1 MELVKRGVNFFLSRL
16 FAFYIVFAGIATVVD
31 FAVLTLLVEKAGVHY
46 LTSAAISYLCG
57 MITNYS
63 LNKIYNFRNKSTR
76 IARQFGLFAFVALI
90 GLALNQI
97 ILYLMVDVFGV
108 HYLAGKVVSVAIV
121 MFWSFIGHK
130 KITFSV
136 LQ

>member
-1 MELVKRGVNFFLSRL
+1 MELVRRGVNFFLTRL
-16 FAFYIVFAGIATVVD
+16 FALYIVFAGIATIVD
-31 FAVLTLLVEKAGVHY
+31 FAVLTLLVEKAGMHY

-57 MITNYS
+57 MTINFS
-63 LNKIYNFRNKSTR
+63 LNKFFNFRNKSTR
-76 IARQFGLFAFVALI
+76 VAHQFGLFAFVALI

-97 ILYLMVDVFGV
+97 ILYLMVDILGIY
-108 HYLAGKVVSVAIV
+108 YLTGKVVSVAVV

-136 LQ
+136 LK